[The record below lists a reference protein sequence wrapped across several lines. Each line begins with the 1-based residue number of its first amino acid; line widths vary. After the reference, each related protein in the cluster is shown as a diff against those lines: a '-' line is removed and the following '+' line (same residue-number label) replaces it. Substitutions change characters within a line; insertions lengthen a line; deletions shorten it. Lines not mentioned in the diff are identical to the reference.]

1 MQIPQLA
8 CLLLDTDI
16 LLQDREAVVNRN
28 AHFQHLVYIAFR
40 KGIVGRQIEEYFV
53 YPFMADPG
61 KDILPPS
68 IDRHSVDFRH
78 IRCAGAQKFHTA
90 DKEITER
97 TFLQFLDH
105 MCCFG
110 IDRDDEQGS
119 LTGVLVILPPDS
131 YLVQGPG
138 QIRAAYEEDRDHDKE
153 APGDHNDLMDGEQID
168 DIREH
173 NKESVLYRLH
183 ELFMQ
188 DHQDDRLISVENNT
202 VSECQMLQNKI
213 T

>member
-1 MQIPQLA
+1 
-8 CLLLDTDI
+8 
-16 LLQDREAVVNRN
+16 
-28 AHFQHLVYIAFR
+28 
-40 KGIVGRQIEEYFV
+40 
-53 YPFMADPG
+53 
-61 KDILPPS
+61 
-68 IDRHSVDFRH
+68 
-78 IRCAGAQKFHTA
+78 
-90 DKEITER
+90 
-97 TFLQFLDH
+97 

-119 LTGVLVILPPDS
+119 LTGVLVILPPDP

-183 ELFMQ
+183 ELFIGTSPYYILIRLGKEYDQKLQ